1 MQNFLKQEI
10 LKHITIPD
18 LYAFRFAES
27 KNEDALTGAWLTSRT
42 SYIYNVG
49 VLAAIDSNKCDFV
62 HVVIA
67 TQRGIN
73 SDPELKGYF
82 YFNQGEND
90 DMGRVIQ
97 RSFELLKS
105 IHPAFEP

>member
-1 MQNFLKQEI
+1 MQNFLKEEI
-10 LKHITIPD
+10 LKKITDPN
-18 LYAFRFAES
+18 YYVFEFSES
-27 KNEDALTGAWLTSRT
+27 KNEDALTNKWLKNRT

-90 DMGRVIQ
+90 DMGRVIE
-97 RSFELLKS
+97 RAFELIKS
-105 IHPAFEP
+105 LHPAFQP